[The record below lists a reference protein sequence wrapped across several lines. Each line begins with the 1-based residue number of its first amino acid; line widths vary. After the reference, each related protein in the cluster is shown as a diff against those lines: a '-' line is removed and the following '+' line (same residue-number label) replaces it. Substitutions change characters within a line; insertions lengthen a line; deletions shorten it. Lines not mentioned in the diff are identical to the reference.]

1 MSQCAGVK
9 HDGVRCSVM
18 VIGEGQNLRCRT
30 HTKTL
35 EKVGPNQIRRDE
47 MKYIHDKN
55 TNEIYAR
62 HRQIL
67 RDAEGADYE
76 RTYRARETE
85 IRVEKLRYQTEFNT
99 LELTIDRETE
109 ANNGQNADV
118 AYIERQRQARRVR
131 LEAAEER
138 RRIVRA
144 EWNQQRQV
152 HQQAQP
158 IFPNVQHVV
167 DQRQLAQLANDRQN
181 VHTAVV
187 VAKVKETVDK
197 ILLIPVPLEYRT
209 DTLKTSG
216 EIILECKLSRAA
228 AWQMMAKY
236 CGDENIYEMG
246 TGIYGRVLNSVW
258 QYIKASP
265 DAADLKK
272 ILAAEMEDNIGMCA
286 QGNLSRLCNI
296 LSGYLDGINTDV
308 KSKNEIIGEELA
320 ELMTSEPNEDNRR
333 EVGRLILRDHGIP
346 FEEWNAWLE
355 ALE

>member
-1 MSQCAGVK
+1 MSQCVGVK
-9 HDGVRCSVM
+9 KDGVRCSVI
-18 VIGEGQNLRCRT
+18 VIGEGQNLRCGT
-30 HTKTL
+30 HKKTL

-55 TNEIYAR
+55 LNDIYVQ

-85 IRVEKLRYQTEFNT
+85 IRVEKLRYQTELNA
-99 LELTIDRETE
+99 LELIVDQETE
-109 ANNGQNADV
+109 ANGGQNADA
-118 AYIERQRQARRVR
+118 AYIERQRQARRLR
-131 LEAAEER
+131 LEVADAR
-138 RRIVRA
+138 RRLRN
-144 EWNQQRQV
+144 EQWNQQRQA
-152 HQQAQP
+152 HQQAQ
-158 IFPNVQHVV
+158 ILQQAVQPAVGE
-167 DQRQLAQLANDRQN
+167 LAQLARDRQN

-216 EIILECKLSRAA
+216 EIILECKLSRGA

-246 TGIYGRVLNSVW
+246 NGIYGRVLNSVW

-308 KSKNEIIGEELA
+308 KSKNEIIGEKLA
-320 ELMTSEPNEDNRR
+320 ELMSHEPNEDNRR
-333 EVGRLILRDHGIP
+333 EVGRLILREHGIP
-346 FEEWNAWLE
+346 FEDWNAWLE

>member
-1 MSQCAGVK
+1 
-9 HDGVRCSVM
+9 M
-18 VIGEGQNLRCRT
+18 VIGEGHNLRCGT
-30 HTKTL
+30 HKKTL

-47 MKYIHDKN
+47 MKYIHVKN
-55 TNEIYAR
+55 TNEIYAQ
-62 HRQIL
+62 HRQLL
-67 RDAEGADYE
+67 RDTAGVDYE
-76 RTYRARETE
+76 RTYRARETA
-85 IRVEKLRYQTEFNT
+85 IRVEKLRYQTDLNT
-99 LELTIDRETE
+99 LEIIVDQETD
-109 ANNGQNADV
+109 ANNGQNADA
-118 AYIERQRQARRVR
+118 AYIERQRQAQRLRR
-131 LEAAEER
+131 AALDER
-138 RRIVRA
+138 RRLMNER
-144 EWNQQRQV
+144 WNQQRQI
-152 HQQAQP
+152 HQQAPIQQAVQP
-158 IFPNVQHVV
+158 AGG
-167 DQRQLAQLANDRQN
+167 QLAQLAQDRQN

-197 ILLIPVPLEYRT
+197 ILLITVPLEYRT

-216 EIILECKLSRAA
+216 EIILECKLSRGA

-236 CGDENIYEMG
+236 CGDDNIYEMG
-246 TGIYGRVLNSVW
+246 NGIYGRVLNSVW

-308 KSKNEIIGEELA
+308 KSKNEIIGEKLADLMSSEL
-320 ELMTSEPNEDNRR
+320 NEDQRR
-333 EVGRLILRDHGIP
+333 EIGRLILDEHGIP

>member
-1 MSQCAGVK
+1 VK
-9 HDGVRCSVM
+9 KDGVRCSAM
-18 VIGEGQNLRCRT
+18 VIGEGQNLRCGT
-30 HTKTL
+30 HKKTL

-47 MKYIHDKN
+47 LKYIHTKN
-55 TNEIYAR
+55 TNDIYTQ

-67 RDAEGADYE
+67 RDTAAVDYE
-76 RTYRARETE
+76 RTYRARETA
-85 IRVEKLRYQTEFNT
+85 IRLENLRYQTELNA
-99 LELTIDRETE
+99 LELIVDQETD
-109 ANNGQNADV
+109 ANGGQNADA
-118 AYIERQRQARRVR
+118 AYIERQRQAQRLRR
-131 LEAAEER
+131 AAQEER
-138 RRIVRA
+138 RRQIH
-144 EWNQQRQV
+144 EQWNQQRQNIQ
-152 HQQAQP
+152 QQARA
-158 IFPNVQHVV
+158 IVPNVQHFA
-167 DQRQLAQLANDRQN
+167 DHRQLAQLANDRQN
-181 VHTAVV
+181 VHTAMV

-246 TGIYGRVLNSVW
+246 NGIYGRVLNSVW
-258 QYIKASP
+258 QYIKTSP

-308 KSKNEIIGEELA
+308 KSKNEIIGEKLA
-320 ELMTSEPNEDNRR
+320 ELMKSEPNEDNRR